1 MRHQGRFLQNLNT
14 GLKSSFRSLRLT
26 HISLALVGL
35 MWVLP
40 FLHYRHQYPLT
51 TFYQEWW
58 SALLGVLAL
67 ALLTAREFWQQP
79 EIPRIAQ
86 LPAALIAVILLQSGL
101 GKVAYFDQALLYIL
115 YLLFAAL
122 LMVLGARLRDCFGMA
137 GLGVGVGVFLLFGAG
152 RSA

>member
-40 FLHYRHQYPLT
+40 FLHYRHMLPLT
-51 TFYQEWW
+51 TFDQEWW

-67 ALLTAREFWQQP
+67 TLLLARDFWQQP
-79 EIPRIAQ
+79 EIPRIVQ
-86 LPAALIAVILLQSGL
+86 LPAALIAVVWLQWSL
-101 GKVAYFDQALLYIL
+101 GKIAYFDQAMLYVL

-122 LMVLGARLRDCFGMA
+122 LMVLGAGLRASFSMA
-137 GLGVGVGVFLLFGAG
+137 KLAQVLAIFL
-152 RSA
+152 